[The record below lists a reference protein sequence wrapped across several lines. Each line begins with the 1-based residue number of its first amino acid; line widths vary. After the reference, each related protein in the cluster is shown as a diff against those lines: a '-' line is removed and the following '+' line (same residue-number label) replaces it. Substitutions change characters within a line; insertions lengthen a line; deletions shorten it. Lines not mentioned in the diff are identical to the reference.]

1 MRESKTGRAGT
12 RRSGTRRRVLG
23 GTMAAM
29 LAFAATTVATLPAA
43 ADEGDGGPAASDLAG
58 NWAPFDRCPVDDPAM
73 LDADGDELAALCLAS
88 SSESGTMT
96 IGEKTVPTAGTDLQF
111 GLLGD
116 GVDYT
121 TVSPG
126 GTGIEADPVKVPGGL
141 LNLMCPSDIPVLT
154 TLCERA
160 AGSSLNTVTATVEPA
175 GDPSDFNLNAG
186 LSTGQPIVTLPIKIK
201 LDNPLLGGNCYIGSN
216 EEPILLEPANAEQP
230 MLNLVRYAPDGTT
243 DPTGVMSNI
252 ALSGADQVD
261 DSFAVPGADGC
272 GLFGA
277 LDWAVDSQLGLPSP
291 EGANSLVLHSADTTT
306 GGFYT
311 PANFT
316 PNQGEQLAD
325 HWHAAH
331 TD

>member
-1 MRESKTGRAGT
+1 MRYAGMNERSSRAAV
-12 RRSGTRRRVLG
+12 RRTFVAGGAVAAVLAL
-23 GTMAAM
+23 M
-29 LAFAATTVATLPAA
+29 TTTASAVPAA
-43 ADEGDGGPAASDLAG
+43 ADEGDGGPAASELAG

-88 SSESGTMT
+88 SSASGTMT

-121 TVSPG
+121 TVSPA
-126 GTGIEADPVKVPGGL
+126 GTGIEADPVTVPGGL

-154 TLCERA
+154 SLCEKA
-160 AGSSLNTVTATVEPA
+160 ADSSLNAVTATVEPA

-216 EEPILLEPANAEQP
+216 EDPILLQPANAEQP
-230 MLNLVRYAPDGTT
+230 TLNLVRYAPDGTT

-277 LDWAVDSQLGLPSP
+277 LDWAVDAQLGLPSP
-291 EGANSLVLHSADTTT
+291 EGANSLVLHSAETTT

-316 PNQGEQLAD
+316 PDQGEQLAD